1 MKFMKKMAKCM
12 WQGYTTNEDIL
23 LEIKINTVVK
33 KIQNYRITVYNIF
46 SERTNYYT

>member
-1 MKFMKKMAKCM
+1 M

-33 KIQNYRITVYNIF
+33 KFRITEITVYNLF